1 MSAVSRL
8 SYLTA
13 ISVLLVGLP
22 DIADAQSLTLSGP
35 ANGKTCSQLAA
46 ECVSFNQ
53 AGGFDAS
60 RCSGYKSS
68 CMKTGTYVDKKRTVT
83 GVTKQ

>member
-1 MSAVSRL
+1 MSAIFRMASFAALAMLFTGATGAVHAQA
-8 SYLTA
+8 LT
-13 ISVLLVGLP
+13 P
-22 DIADAQSLTLSGP
+22 SGA

-60 RCSGYKSS
+60 RCGGYKAS
-68 CMKTGTYVDKKRTVT
+68 CMKTGTYVDKRTVT